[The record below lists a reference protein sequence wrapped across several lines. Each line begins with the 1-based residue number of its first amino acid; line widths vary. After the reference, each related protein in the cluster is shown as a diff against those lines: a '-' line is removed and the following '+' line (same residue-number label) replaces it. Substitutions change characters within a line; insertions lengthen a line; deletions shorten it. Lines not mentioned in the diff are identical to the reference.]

1 MGELFGVKG
10 EKFQRQ
16 YKHKTSGFKQWNQ
29 QEHAQD
35 WLLYP
40 KNITNQLSIDEVC
53 LSMGELY
60 TILTSKAGKGK
71 KRTIIAIVKGTKSDT
86 VIKHLSKLPKKLRD
100 KVTEITLD
108 MAGSMKQIAKKC
120 FCKAVQV
127 IDRFHVQKLVS
138 DALQDIRIKYRW
150 VELDNE
156 NTAIL
161 KAKNEGYVYNSEIL
175 PNGDTR
181 KQLLVRSRS
190 LLYKNQI
197 NWTSDQQER
206 AKILFELYP
215 EIKQAYLL
223 ASNLR
228 NIYNLKIDKEI
239 ALTKLAHWFNDIEK
253 ASIKY
258 FNTVL
263 KTFNVHYNEMINYFN
278 NRSTNASAESFNA
291 KIKYFR
297 MMYRGV
303 RDKKFFLFRLTKLFS

>member
-1 MGELFGVKG
+1 
-10 EKFQRQ
+10 
-16 YKHKTSGFKQWNQ
+16 
-29 QEHAQD
+29 
-35 WLLYP
+35 
-40 KNITNQLSIDEVC
+40 
-53 LSMGELY
+53 MGELY
-60 TILTSKAGKGK
+60 TVLTSKAGKGK
-71 KRTIIAIVKGTKSDT
+71 KKTIVAIVKGTKSDT

-120 FCKAVQV
+120 FSKAVQV
-127 IDRFHVQKLVS
+127 IDRFHVQKLVG

-150 VELDNE
+150 TELDAE

-161 KAKNEGYVYNSEIL
+161 KAKKQGCVYTPEIL
-175 PNGDTR
+175 PNGDTK

-197 NWTSDQQER
+197 NWTLDQQER

-223 ASNLR
+223 ANKLR

-239 ALTKLAHWFNDIEK
+239 AMTKLAHWFNDVEK
-253 ASIKY
+253 ACIKH

-263 KTFNVHYNEMINYFN
+263 KTFNIHYNEIINYFN

-303 RDKKFFLFRLTKLFS
+303 RDKSFFLFRLTKLWINLKSCV